1 MKRISYRYQ
10 KEVRWMQ
17 LIRFL
22 VSVPDG
28 LHRGLKRAAKDRGQ
42 TLSGLLREIL
52 WDWMKENQ
60 SRADDQPGA

>member
-1 MKRISYRYQ
+1 M
-10 KEVRWMQ
+10 
-17 LIRFL
+17 IRFL